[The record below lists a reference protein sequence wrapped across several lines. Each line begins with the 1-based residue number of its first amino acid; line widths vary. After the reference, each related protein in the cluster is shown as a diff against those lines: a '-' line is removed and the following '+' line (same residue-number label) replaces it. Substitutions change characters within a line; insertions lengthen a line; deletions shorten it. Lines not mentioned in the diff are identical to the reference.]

1 LQAATLGMQEVY
13 FHAGIGFKYNFVR
26 YSLSCS
32 VFSAENSRQFQ
43 PIKLDRSPLDNS
55 PLSPPSPPYLLPS
68 YYAGLVI
75 NTAVGRMA
83 ASGTTKIVELELSA
97 PNLSGYA
104 IYEAGKPVRAVFV
117 NLNAWVKDDEGV
129 RERSTYHID
138 LGSTSI
144 VGEKTLESARREMRV
159 KRLNVAYAD
168 ETANLT
174 WGGQSWETAEFL
186 VSGKEELERTSWDK
200 GVDVRE
206 SEAIL
211 VWL

>member
-1 LQAATLGMQEVY
+1 MLFPPCVLFFFG
-13 FHAGIGFKYNFVR
+13 
-26 YSLSCS
+26 
-32 VFSAENSRQFQ
+32 AENLLGRQFQ

-55 PLSPPSPPYLLPS
+55 PLSPPSSPYLLPS

-75 NTAVGRMA
+75 NTAVGGMA
-83 ASGTTKIVELELSA
+83 ASGKTKIVELELSA

-117 NLNAWVKDDEGV
+117 NLNAWVKDNEGV

-138 LGSTSI
+138 LGAAPI
-144 VGEKTLESARREMRV
+144 VGKKPARKDIRV

-168 ETANLT
+168 DTANLT
-174 WGGQSWETAEFL
+174 WGGQSWETPEFL
-186 VSGKEELERTSWDK
+186 VSGKEVFERTTWDK
-200 GVDVRE
+200 GVDIRE

-211 VWL
+211 VWF